1 MTLKEREEEIID
13 EFSIFSDWMEKYEYL
28 IDLGKEAPILDSKYK
43 TDKYLIRGCQS
54 QVWLHAWKDDD
65 GKVRFESDSDAFITK
80 GIAALLVR
88 VFDRLS
94 PDDILTADLDFIN
107 QIGLKDHLSPTR
119 ANGLVSMIKQMKL
132 YAIGLQHKTEI

>member
-1 MTLKEREEEIID
+1 MTLKEREEEIIE

-28 IDLGKEAPILDSKYK
+28 IDLGKEASPLDPKYK
-43 TDKYLIRGCQS
+43 ADKYLIRGCQS
-54 QVWLHAWKDDD
+54 QVWLRAWKED
-65 GKVRFESDSDAFITK
+65 GKVRFEGDSDAFITK

-88 VFDRLS
+88 YFDGLS
-94 PDDILTADLDFIN
+94 PEEILNTDLDFIN
-107 QIGLKDHLSPTR
+107 KIGLKDHLSPTR

>member
-1 MTLKEREEEIID
+1 MNLQEREEEIID
-13 EFSIFSDWMEKYEYL
+13 EFSIFSDWMDKYEYL
-28 IDLGKEAPILDSKYK
+28 IDLGKEASPLDPKYK

-54 QVWLHAWKDDD
+54 QVWLRAWKED
-65 GKVRFESDSDAFITK
+65 GNVRFETDSDAFITK

-88 VFDRLS
+88 FFDKLS
-94 PDDILTADLDFIN
+94 PGEILNADLDFIN
-107 QIGLKDHLSPTR
+107 KIGLKDHLSPTR

>member
-1 MTLKEREEEIID
+1 MNLKEREEEIVD

-28 IDLGKEAPILDSKYK
+28 IDLGKEANPLDPKYK

-54 QVWLHAWKDDD
+54 QVWLHAWKQD

-88 VFDRLS
+88 VFDGLS
-94 PDDILTADLDFIN
+94 PEDILHADLNFIN
-107 QIGLKDHLSPTR
+107 KIGLKDHLSPTR